1 MNFKV
6 GDKVRIKR
14 DLIRKEEVYAEKGQA
29 GVVWAIFANT
39 TRPRANRRLRD
50 LKHRTWYAQVL
61 LYEDGSLRTVRLTS
75 IEHGGSFEKSRR

>member
-6 GDKVRIKR
+6 GDPVRIKR
-14 DLIRKEEVYAEKGQA
+14 NLIRKEEVYVERGAS

-61 LYEDGSLRTVRLTS
+61 LFEDRSLKTVRLTS
-75 IEHGGSFEKSRR
+75 IEHGDRFEE